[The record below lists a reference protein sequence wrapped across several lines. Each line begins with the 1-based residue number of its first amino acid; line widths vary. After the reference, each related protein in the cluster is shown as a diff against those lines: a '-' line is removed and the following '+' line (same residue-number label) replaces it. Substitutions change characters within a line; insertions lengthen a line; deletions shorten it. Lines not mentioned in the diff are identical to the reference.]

1 MITRENIR
9 ELANFEAKQG
19 TAVSFYYQPHTP
31 KDKSHR
37 EEAIL
42 VKDLVR
48 AALRGTVPAHGVA
61 AHDVVAARQPPQP
74 QSAGPVTRQADEA
87 DAIEFGPRDVR
98 DAAVVPAGE
107 AAVRAAIDGQSGVMV
122 TIERVPGPG
131 YASVTG
137 LVPLERVAGVERGF
151 PREWIDETGHDVRP
165 AFLAW
170 ASPLV
175 GPLAPDAEIES

>member
-48 AALRGTVPAHGVA
+48 AALR
-61 AHDVVAARQPPQP
+61 
-74 QSAGPVTRQADEA
+74 
-87 DAIEFGPRDVR
+87 
-98 DAAVVPAGE
+98 
-107 AAVRAAIDGQSGVMV
+107 
-122 TIERVPGPG
+122 
-131 YASVTG
+131 
-137 LVPLERVAGVERGF
+137 
-151 PREWIDETGHDVRP
+151 
-165 AFLAW
+165 
-170 ASPLV
+170 
-175 GPLAPDAEIES
+175 DAEKHGRNGFAQSDLDRIVEIAEGLHGNSGRAKAIFASGKDNFWREFDLPARFSARVCSSTSIFTCVR